1 MSLCE
6 VPTPSQDLVDK
17 YNEMKATFYKR
28 LLNAFGKLQA
38 AAAPMV
44 ERVGQDEQG
53 QAAKTY
59 VENVQTKPEFQAFV
73 KVAT

>member
-6 VPTPSQDLVDK
+6 VPTPSQELVDK
-17 YNEMKATFYKR
+17 YNNMKSTLYMR
-28 LLNAFGKLQA
+28 LLNAYGKLQA
-38 AAAPMV
+38 AAAPLV
-44 ERVGQDEQG
+44 EKVGEDEQG

-59 VENVQTKPEFQAFV
+59 IEDLQTKPEFQAFV

>member
-28 LLNAFGKLQA
+28 LLNAFGKLQTA
-38 AAAPMV
+38 AGPLV